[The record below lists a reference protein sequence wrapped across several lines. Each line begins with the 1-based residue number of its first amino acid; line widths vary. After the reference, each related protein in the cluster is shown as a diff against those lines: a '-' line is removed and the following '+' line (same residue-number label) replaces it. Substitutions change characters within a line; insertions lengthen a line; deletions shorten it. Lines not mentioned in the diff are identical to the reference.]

1 MMLGEFDVAA
11 LVAQSQARSIAAE
24 RPGTLTSI
32 ATEEVISEEE
42 PMPNTTPKATPK
54 TTPKA
59 TPQPTG
65 RGGRGRG
72 RGKSSPP
79 GAAPK
84 TTGKSPP
91 GAGSSE
97 AIVSVDVDS
106 GDEREDLFAAMTRAF
121 SDFPD
126 AGLVR

>member
-1 MMLGEFDVAA
+1 MLGGLEVSA

-24 RPGTLTSI
+24 RPGALNSI
-32 ATEEVISEEE
+32 ATEEVVSEEE
-42 PMPNTTPKATPK
+42 PAAQATPPPMPN

-97 AIVSVDVDS
+97 AIVSVDVGS
-106 GDEREDLFAAMTRAF
+106 GEEREDLYAAMTRAF
-121 SDFPD
+121 SDLPD